1 MRQSGEM
8 ATRLREANHLGFDQ
22 FASVAHIGRCLQ
34 PFIGRRALKSPT
46 RPSPDKAAR
55 SYGINAP
62 LLLVRSLLYLD
73 LFPATTTAIAT
84 QVGSI
89 WIFQFESR
97 LWSDGGLDFAPSTMA
112 DHPLGCVRS
121 GATSRYSSHATLQR
135 STRDFKS
142 LAFYFVYSDIKYL
155 IHNNDKNLLVF
166 PHQGWIISRVSRI
179 LIILYL
185 RILITS
191 DLYLHDCVRNVVVH
205 FPYLYLYFPDLY
217 LYLHDFVWN
226 VDCAFPRFH
235 LLWRGFISLGAD
247 LLERLAPRPDFL
259 AILGPRYICN
269 GCL

>member
-1 MRQSGEM
+1 MNPCKHHNGSSLAITNLRLLRQSGEM

-155 IHNNDKNLLVF
+155 IHNTDKKLGGGAIGTFSWQGYLEHIIQPHSTKYVPIWQLSLPHILHTYVSFSIPSSRMND
-166 PHQGWIISRVSRI
+166 Q
-179 LIILYL
+179 
-185 RILITS
+185 
-191 DLYLHDCVRNVVVH
+191 
-205 FPYLYLYFPDLY
+205 
-217 LYLHDFVWN
+217 
-226 VDCAFPRFH
+226 
-235 LLWRGFISLGAD
+235 
-247 LLERLAPRPDFL
+247 
-259 AILGPRYICN
+259 
-269 GCL
+269 

>member
-1 MRQSGEM
+1 MNPCNHHNGSSPAIKNLRLLRQSGEM

-34 PFIGRRALKSPT
+34 PFIGRLALKSPT

-55 SYGINAP
+55 PYGINAP

-142 LAFYFVYSDIKYL
+142 LAFCFVTLTSNIW
-155 IHNNDKNLLVF
+155 F
-166 PHQGWIISRVSRI
+166 
-179 LIILYL
+179 
-185 RILITS
+185 ITMT
-191 DLYLHDCVRNVVVH
+191 RT
-205 FPYLYLYFPDLY
+205 F
-217 LYLHDFVWN
+217 
-226 VDCAFPRFH
+226 
-235 LLWRGFISLGAD
+235 
-247 LLERLAPRPDFL
+247 
-259 AILGPRYICN
+259 
-269 GCL
+269 

>member
-1 MRQSGEM
+1 MGSGWLLKTSDCC
-8 ATRLREANHLGFDQ
+8 AKVAKWREANHLGFDQ

-34 PFIGRRALKSPT
+34 PFIGRLALKSPT

-55 SYGINAP
+55 PYGINAP

-97 LWSDGGLDFAPSTMA
+97 LWSDGGLDFAPSTIA

-142 LAFYFVYSDIKYL
+142 LASRFVTLTSNIWFKTL
-155 IHNNDKNLLVF
+155 TRK
-166 PHQGWIISRVSRI
+166 QGGID
-179 LIILYL
+179 
-185 RILITS
+185 T
-191 DLYLHDCVRNVVVH
+191 
-205 FPYLYLYFPDLY
+205 F
-217 LYLHDFVWN
+217 
-226 VDCAFPRFH
+226 
-235 LLWRGFISLGAD
+235 G
-247 LLERLAPRPDFL
+247 
-259 AILGPRYICN
+259 
-269 GCL
+269 

>member
-1 MRQSGEM
+1 MVHEKLNLKSSENFTKHGSLAAKLRWFSPEIANLGKTMNPCKHHNGSRLAIKNLRLLRQSGEM

-55 SYGINAP
+55 PYGINAP

-73 LFPATTTAIAT
+73 LFPATRTAIAT

-97 LWSDGGLDFAPSTMA
+97 LWSDGGLDFAPSTIA

-142 LAFYFVYSDIKYL
+142 LAFCFVTLTSNIWFIAL
-155 IHNNDKNLLVF
+155 TKN
-166 PHQGWIISRVSRI
+166 QGGDWHFWLATLSLARISWA
-179 LIILYL
+179 Y
-185 RILITS
+185 
-191 DLYLHDCVRNVVVH
+191 
-205 FPYLYLYFPDLY
+205 
-217 LYLHDFVWN
+217 
-226 VDCAFPRFH
+226 
-235 LLWRGFISLGAD
+235 
-247 LLERLAPRPDFL
+247 
-259 AILGPRYICN
+259 
-269 GCL
+269 

>member
-1 MRQSGEM
+1 MNPCNHHNGSSPAIKNLRLLRQSGEM

-34 PFIGRRALKSPT
+34 PFIGRLALKSPT

-55 SYGINAP
+55 PYGINAP

-135 STRDFKS
+135 STQDFKS
-142 LAFYFVYSDIKYL
+142 LAFCFVTLTSNIW
-155 IHNNDKNLLVF
+155 F
-166 PHQGWIISRVSRI
+166 
-179 LIILYL
+179 
-185 RILITS
+185 ITMT
-191 DLYLHDCVRNVVVH
+191 RT
-205 FPYLYLYFPDLY
+205 F
-217 LYLHDFVWN
+217 
-226 VDCAFPRFH
+226 
-235 LLWRGFISLGAD
+235 
-247 LLERLAPRPDFL
+247 
-259 AILGPRYICN
+259 
-269 GCL
+269 